1 MKFHK
6 CPLTG
11 FEPLTPSTHDFLNFD
26 EFVVNQL
33 PRSSTRS
40 GGREAIETPS
50 RDYSTLSNVL
60 VCVSI
65 SEKRWALI
73 FQ

>member
-11 FEPLTPSTHDFLNFD
+11 FKPRAPSTHNFLNFD

-50 RDYSTLSNVL
+50 RYSSFKTVIIEKKVKSNNYFINHL
-60 VCVSI
+60 
-65 SEKRWALI
+65 
-73 FQ
+73 